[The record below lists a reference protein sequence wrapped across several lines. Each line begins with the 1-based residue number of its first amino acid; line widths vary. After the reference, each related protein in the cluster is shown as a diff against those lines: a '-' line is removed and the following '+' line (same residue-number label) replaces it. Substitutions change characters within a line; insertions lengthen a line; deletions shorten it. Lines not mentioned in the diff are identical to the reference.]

1 MGEPRP
7 GLPVEEGGA
16 HGHNIGDLGSFSP
29 ANFWSR
35 IEPES
40 LLRSRTKEGYLAVR
54 PFSAWHMS
62 QDLVFIEF
70 DTEMEKKAYKLVGR
84 QHLVGADG
92 VRIAV

>member
-1 MGEPRP
+1 MKE
-7 GLPVEEGGA
+7 A
-16 HGHNIGDLGSFSP
+16 HTDTHNMGDLGSFSP

-40 LLRSRTKEGYLAVR
+40 LLRSRTEEGYLALR
-54 PFSAWHMS
+54 PVSAWHMS
-62 QDLVFIEF
+62 KDLVFIEF
-70 DTEMEKKAYKLVGR
+70 DTEMEKKAHKLVRR